1 MGFWIGP
8 PVCFIKGASLSS
20 FATHIRNKSPSLSSH
35 RFYATAHHLF
45 LMSTN
50 EVIPWTALRDAIP
63 VFDGTD
69 PTSTQEWIELVE
81 TTFASFPHH
90 LGFCTAA
97 ARARLAGAAAEL
109 MARYFKNDWS
119 GFKARLLDR
128 FNPVDAR
135 VAVQL
140 EIMSGTRYVSGTV
153 FAALDRAVADFE
165 LLGTTFAA
173 SILSC
178 LARRV
183 PAPVLVSIRFSP
195 ADDFLATI
203 ATLRESAKKAQLR
216 ADRLSGW
223 ALASDSVALGTTTG
237 DKAVEAKPVKAK
249 PAEEPRPTQS
259 KSARR
264 RARVK
269 AERAEDKEQIR
280 ALATQLQEARRG
292 TDDEPLFQ

>member
-1 MGFWIGP
+1 
-8 PVCFIKGASLSS
+8 
-20 FATHIRNKSPSLSSH
+20 
-35 RFYATAHHLF
+35 
-45 LMSTN
+45 MSTN
-50 EVIPWTALRDAIP
+50 EAIPWTALRDAIP
-63 VFDGTD
+63 VFDGAD
-69 PTSTQEWIELVE
+69 PTSTQEWIQLVE
-81 TTFASFPHH
+81 TTFAPFPHY

-109 MARYFKNDWS
+109 MARHLKNDWS

-128 FNPVDAR
+128 FNPDDAR

-153 FAALDRAVADFE
+153 FAALDRAVADFD
-165 LLGTTFAA
+165 LLGTTLGA

-183 PAPVLVSIRFSP
+183 PEPVLVSIRYSP

-203 ATLRESAKKAQLR
+203 AMLRESAKKAQLR

-237 DKAVEAKPVKAK
+237 DKAVEAKSPKAKPVRAK

-259 KSARR
+259 KRARR
-264 RARVK
+264 RAR
-269 AERAEDKEQIR
+269 ERAELAEAKEQIR
-280 ALATQLQEARRG
+280 ALAALVTQPQVGRRV
-292 TDDEPLFQ
+292 TDDEHLFQ